1 MSKNTEILIEIMS
14 DERSKLEKLVSEQS
28 KLVNTFSN
36 TIERAEKIEI
46 KTQRLEEVIQHWNDL
61 FNKQKQQIKELQNK
75 QIEENRTHR
84 IITYILLTIT
94 ILTLTFKII

>member
-75 QIEENRTHR
+75 QIEENRIHR

-94 ILTLTFKII
+94 ILTLIFKII